1 VSHYTALADWR
12 AATRAATGFARRL
25 KSVSGVTTAVLV
37 VMVFTAFVGVAR
49 ADVNNTSIAVPLI
62 GTEGAAG
69 PYGSS
74 ITVVARGGAAQT
86 GQIIVRLFNVTH
98 PCIEDLAILLV
109 NGSSKFLLM
118 SNAGSC
124 RPLQGTNVTFNA
136 AGAPVPD
143 TQPVTPAYGQTL
155 TLAPSNYGP
164 APAFPAP
171 APAGPYT
178 LGLPPASTNI
188 NGTWSLFVFD
198 TGVGNRGVIAGGWA
212 LEYPTDAVVNSTQ
225 TLVALPGSGTG
236 GLGAASLAGV
246 YPITFDLTTVP
257 VGVDVARVTIAIT
270 MRHTFP
276 DDVRLIL
283 QSPAGTA
290 VALMAN
296 AGGDIDIAP
305 GSIITFADGGVAL
318 TDAGAIVTGVYSPGG
333 VFGSGSAIE
342 APGPA
347 TPHQTALSAFNG
359 QPIRGTWRLW
369 AVDDASADA
378 GQITSATLT
387 IENETF
393 PNPTLDPTPATS
405 TQPFIHVE
413 GVATGGV
420 SPHHAT
426 WRVTNGTGATYYDA
440 GPFIFIP
447 GTQRFVADIPLK
459 KGVNTVTY
467 RLGNTKSQSLTTSFT
482 TTVNEFT
489 YSFAEGATGSF
500 FDTDITLGNP
510 SGANAPL
517 SIDFLNEGGG
527 TITLSTTANA
537 QSPLAVSVDNHVLNG
552 SPSTIVHST
561 DAVPLAAERTMIWDA
576 TGYGGHGAT
585 SVAPATRWL
594 FAEGS
599 QGFFDTYVLIANDNA
614 TPTDVTVRFLIE
626 GGGVVTI
633 PITIAAKTRHT
644 MYAGDTQALRGQ
656 SFGIDIT
663 SVQPIIAERAM
674 YLPGA
679 RLFEGGHESA
689 GVNAPSRS
697 WFLAEGSTGSFF
709 ECFVLLSNPNSTPA
723 NVTLTYLLSD
733 GTTIPQALTLPANSR
748 RTINVERDVD
758 NRLAAAD
765 VSTTVTSD
773 VGIVVE
779 RAMYWPDL
787 SIGWREAHNSFGV
800 TQSALRWGIADG
812 RIGGARDFQTFILLA
827 NPNPRPAEIEVRF
840 LKPGVTVTRTFTLTP
855 FSRRNIHANNDVPEL
870 GAGVFSA
877 DIQVVNFQPIAVE
890 KAMYWSPN
898 GEVFGGGTGVT
909 ATRLPPP

>member
-1 VSHYTALADWR
+1 
-12 AATRAATGFARRL
+12 
-25 KSVSGVTTAVLV
+25 
-37 VMVFTAFVGVAR
+37 
-49 ADVNNTSIAVPLI
+49 
-62 GTEGAAG
+62 
-69 PYGSS
+69 
-74 ITVVARGGAAQT
+74 
-86 GQIIVRLFNVTH
+86 LFGVTH
-98 PCIEDLAILLV
+98 PCIEDLAVLLV
-109 NGSSKFLLM
+109 KGSSKFLLL

-143 TQPVTPAYGQTL
+143 SQPVTPAFGQTL

-188 NGTWSLFVFD
+188 NGTWQLFVFD
-198 TGVGNRGVIAGGWA
+198 TTANNRGVIAGGWA

-225 TLVALPGSGTG
+225 TALALPATGTG
-236 GLGAASLAGV
+236 PGATSPN
-246 YPITFDLTTVP
+246 PITFDLSTVP
-257 VGVDVARVTIAIT
+257 VGVDVTRVTIAIT

-276 DDVRLIL
+276 DDVRLLL
-283 QSPAGTA
+283 QSPAGTT

-296 AGGDIDIAP
+296 AGGDVDIAP
-305 GSIITFADGGVAL
+305 GSILTFADGGAAL
-318 TDAGAIVTGVYSPGG
+318 TDAGAIVTGVYAPGA
-333 VFGSGSAIE
+333 VFGAGSTIPPP
-342 APGPA
+342 APPI
-347 TPHQTALSAFNG
+347 PHQTALSAFNG
-359 QPIRGTWRLW
+359 QAIRGVWNLW
-369 AVDDASADA
+369 AFDDASADA
-378 GQITSATLT
+378 GQITTATLT
-387 IENETF
+387 VENEVF

-413 GVATGGV
+413 GVATGGI

-440 GPFIFIP
+440 GAFIFNP

-459 KGVNTVTY
+459 KGANTITY

-489 YSFAEGATGSF
+489 YSFAEGAVGTF
-500 FDTDITLGNP
+500 FDTDITLANP
-510 SGANAPL
+510 SGADAPL
-517 SIDFLNEGGG
+517 KIDFLPESGG
-527 TITLSTTANA
+527 TLTLNTTADA
-537 QSPLAVSVDNHVLNG
+537 QAPRQVSVDSVVLSG
-552 SPSTIVHST
+552 SPSTVVHST

-585 SVAPATRWL
+585 STAPATRWL

-599 QGFFDTYVLIANDNA
+599 QGFFDTYVLMANDNTA
-614 TPTDVTVRFLIE
+614 PTDVTVRFLLE
-626 GGGVVTI
+626 SGGVVNV
-633 PITIAAKTRHT
+633 PLTIAAKSRHT
-644 MYAGDTQALRGQ
+644 MYAGDVIALRGQ

-674 YLPGA
+674 YLPGR

-689 GVNAPSRS
+689 GVNAASKQ
-697 WFLAEGSTGSFF
+697 WFLAEGATGSFF
-709 ECFVLLSNPNSTPA
+709 ECFVLLSNPNSSPA

-733 GTTIPQALTLPANSR
+733 GTTIPQNIVVPANSR
-748 RTINVERDVD
+748 KTINVENDVD
-758 NRLAAAD
+758 PRLAAAD
-765 VSTTVTSD
+765 VSTTVNSD

-800 TQSALRWGIADG
+800 TSSALRWGIADG
-812 RIGGARDFQTFILLA
+812 RIGTARDYQTFILLA
-827 NPNPRPAEIEVRF
+827 NPNPRPAEVEVRF
-840 LKPGVTVTRTFTLTP
+840 LKAGFTVTRTLTLTP
-855 FSRRNIHANNDVPEL
+855 FSRKTIFANVDVPEL
-870 GAGVFSA
+870 GTGVFSA
-877 DIQVVNFQPIAVE
+877 DINVLNFQPIAVE
-890 KAMYWSPN
+890 KAMYWSPG

>member
-1 VSHYTALADWR
+1 MAI
-12 AATRAATGFARRL
+12 
-25 KSVSGVTTAVLV
+25 V
-37 VMVFTAFVGVAR
+37 VMVFTAFTGVAW
-49 ADVNNTSIAVPLI
+49 AEVNNTSIAVPLI
-62 GTEGAAG
+62 GTQGVAG
-69 PYGSS
+69 PYPSA
-74 ITVVARGGAAQT
+74 ITVTARGGAAQT
-86 GQIIVRLFNVTH
+86 GQIIVRLFGVTH
-98 PCIEDLAILLV
+98 PCIEDLAVLLV
-109 NGSSKFLLM
+109 KGSSKFLLL

-143 TQPVTPAYGQTL
+143 SQAVTPPYGQTL

-178 LGLPPASTNI
+178 LGLPPASTNV
-188 NGTWSLFVFD
+188 NGTWQLFVFD
-198 TGVGNRGVIAGGWA
+198 TTATNRGVIAGGWA
-212 LEYPTDAVVNSTQ
+212 IEYPTDAVVNSTQ
-225 TLVALPGSGTG
+225 TLLALPATGTG
-236 GLGAASLAGV
+236 PGATSPN
-246 YPITFDLTTVP
+246 PITFDLTTVP
-257 VGVDVARVTIAIT
+257 VGVDVTRVIIAIT

-276 DDVRLIL
+276 DDVRLVL

-296 AGGDIDIAP
+296 AGGDVDIAP
-305 GSIITFADGGVAL
+305 GSILTFADGGAAL
-318 TDAGAIVTGVYSPGG
+318 TDAGAIVTGVYSPGA
-333 VFGSGSAIE
+333 VFGAGSTIPPP
-342 APGPA
+342 APP

-359 QPIRGTWRLW
+359 QPIRGTWNLW
-369 AVDDASADA
+369 AFDDASADA

-420 SPHHAT
+420 SPHHAV

-440 GPFIFIP
+440 GAFIFNP
-447 GTQRFVADIPLK
+447 GTQRFAADIPLK
-459 KGVNTVTY
+459 KGTNTITY

-489 YSFAEGATGSF
+489 YSFAEGAVGTF
-500 FDTDITLGNP
+500 FDTDITLANP
-510 SGANAPL
+510 SGADAPL
-517 SIDFLNEGGG
+517 KLDFLPESGG
-527 TITLSTTANA
+527 TLTLNTTADA
-537 QSPLAVSVDNHVLNG
+537 QSPRQVSVDSVVLNG
-552 SPSTIVHST
+552 SPSTVVHST

-585 SVAPATRWL
+585 STAPATRWL

-599 QGFFDTYVLIANDNA
+599 QGFFDTYVLMANDNTA
-614 TPTDVTVRFLIE
+614 ATDVTVRFLLE
-626 GGGVVTI
+626 SGGVVNV
-633 PITIAAKTRHT
+633 PLTIAAKSRHT
-644 MYAGDTQALRGQ
+644 MYAGDILALRGQ

-674 YLPGA
+674 YLPGR

-689 GVNAPSRS
+689 GVNAPSKQ
-697 WFLAEGSTGSFF
+697 WFLAEGATGSFF
-709 ECFVLLSNPNSTPA
+709 ECFVLLSNPNSAPA

-733 GTTIPQALTLPANSR
+733 GTTIPQSIVVPANSR
-748 RTINVERDVD
+748 KTINVEHDVD
-758 NRLAAAD
+758 TRLAAAD
-765 VSTTVTSD
+765 VSTTVNSD
-773 VGIVVE
+773 IGIVVE

-812 RIGGARDFQTFILLA
+812 RIGTARDYQTFILLA
-827 NPNPRPAEIEVRF
+827 NPNPRPAEVEVRF
-840 LKPGVTVTRTFTLTP
+840 LKAGFTVTRTLTLTP
-855 FSRRNIHANNDVPEL
+855 FSRKTIFANVDVPEL
-870 GAGVFSA
+870 GPGVFSA
-877 DIQVVNFQPIAVE
+877 DISVLNFQPIAVE
-890 KAMYWSPN
+890 KAMYWSPG